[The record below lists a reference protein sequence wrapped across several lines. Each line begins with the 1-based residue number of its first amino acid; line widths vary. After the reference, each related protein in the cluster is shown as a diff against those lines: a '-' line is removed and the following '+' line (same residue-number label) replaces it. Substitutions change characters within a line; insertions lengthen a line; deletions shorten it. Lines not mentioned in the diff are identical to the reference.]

1 MPFTR
6 LFSRDAVAPPFD
18 DVDEVMRLSRA
29 GIRVAADVLNSDAP
43 PLEVVQRYCDAVV
56 QASTHLCLAWCWF
69 GQVDAPVIR
78 PLVSAGRAS
87 EWARQ
92 MHIELN
98 WLTRRGP
105 AFRAVDTGQS
115 ETVAIS
121 RYAVWGPWRRLAQ
134 EHQVRAVRCIP
145 LKGHSP
151 QRSGILVM
159 YADAPDYFEALGTY
173 FDELGQ
179 LFASVLLNREAAE
192 ASANHYLHRLELAAE
207 VGALGIWELDL
218 STLTFTA
225 DQRLTD
231 MMSLP
236 PNTFENRISAALER
250 IHPED
255 RDRVQAALDR
265 AAAQEPPI
273 SVEFRVVFPD
283 GQTRYIL
290 GRAIGLRNRE
300 GRAVT
305 LVGANVDIT
314 DQKRVEETLQQARD
328 AAVASSQAKSD
339 FLANMSH
346 EIRTPMNGVMG
357 MSALALDL
365 ATDPVQREYLS
376 LVRSSG
382 ESLMGVINEILD
394 FSKIEAGHMHI
405 EMSDIAVRCWL
416 DEVVRPLELRAREKG
431 LAFVVETASDLP
443 TVLRSDALRLRQIVN
458 NLVGNAI
465 KFTAQGQVTLRLHM
479 AGHGGQGPLTLGLD
493 VIDTGI
499 GIAPEKQLLIFEP
512 FSQADGSITRQFGG
526 TGLGLSIC
534 HRLCGLLGGSIGVE
548 STVGRG
554 TIFRVRLPVTAV
566 PLSSGQTQP
575 PEHKPMSA
583 PTPAASST
591 DSAGCSLRILLAEDH
606 PVNQK
611 VAQIMLTKSGHV
623 VEVAGDGAQ
632 AVEAARRGGF
642 DLILMDINLPGID
655 GLEATRQIRI
665 AGASKTAAIV
675 GITAQIL
682 AQHRSGMEPAGMDR
696 LISKPITLNQLAQ
709 CLDEMFATPE
719 APLLVADKPEDR
731 NDLQALLGDDL
742 LGRLLVSCL
751 DDATLALSCW
761 PASAGDPIPALFRS
775 SLHRA
780 LGSAAVLCEARLHS
794 VLSHAE
800 EAAHKDDVRRLVNL
814 RLMAAEQINSVRR
827 RLPVRPSLDDAAGGN
842 QSRPVD

>member
-18 DVDEVMRLSRA
+18 AVDEVMRLSRA

-92 MHIELN
+92 MHIERN

-290 GRAIGLRNRE
+290 GRAIGLRDRE

-328 AAVASSQAKSD
+328 AAVAASQAKSD

-357 MSALALDL
+357 MSALAFDL

-382 ESLMGVINEILD
+382 EGLMGVINEILD

-431 LAFVVETASDLP
+431 LAFVVETAPDLP

-591 DSAGCSLRILLAEDH
+591 DSAGGSLRILLAEDH

-642 DLILMDINLPGID
+642 DLILMDMQMPVLD
-655 GLEATRQIRI
+655 GLEATRRIRAEEAEQQRRRVTII
-665 AGASKTAAIV
+665 AMTANAREEDRQV
-675 GITAQIL
+675 CL
-682 AQHRSGMEPAGMDR
+682 AAGMDDFV
-696 LISKPITLNQLAQ
+696 SKPIRMAN
-709 CLDEMFATPE
+709 
-719 APLLVADKPEDR
+719 LVEK
-731 NDLQALLGDDL
+731 L
-742 LGRLLVSCL
+742 
-751 DDATLALSCW
+751 
-761 PASAGDPIPALFRS
+761 
-775 SLHRA
+775 RA
-780 LGSAAVLCEARLHS
+780 L
-794 VLSHAE
+794 
-800 EAAHKDDVRRLVNL
+800 
-814 RLMAAEQINSVRR
+814 
-827 RLPVRPSLDDAAGGN
+827 
-842 QSRPVD
+842 

>member
-6 LFSRDAVAPPFD
+6 LFSREANAPPFD
-18 DVDEVMRLSRA
+18 AVDEVMRLSRA

-43 PLEVVQRYCDAVV
+43 PLEVVQRYCDAMV
-56 QASTHLCLAWCWF
+56 QASAHLCLAWCWF
-69 GQVDAPVIR
+69 GQAEAPVIR

-92 MHIELN
+92 MRIERN
-98 WLTRRGP
+98 WLTRKGP
-105 AFRAVDTGQS
+105 AFRTVDTGQS

-121 RYAVWGPWRRLAQ
+121 RFAVWGPWRRLAQ
-134 EHQVRAVRCIP
+134 EHHVRAVRCIP
-145 LKGHSP
+145 LRGHSA
-151 QRSGILVM
+151 QRSGILVV
-159 YADAPDYFEALGTY
+159 YADAPGYFDLLGHY

-179 LFASVLLNREAAE
+179 LFTSVLLNREAAE

-218 STLTFTA
+218 TTLTFTA

-231 MMSLP
+231 MMALP

-255 RDRVQAALDR
+255 RERVQAALDR
-265 AAAQEPPI
+265 AAAHEPPI

-290 GRAIGLRNRE
+290 GRAIGLRDRA
-300 GRAVT
+300 GRAVK

-314 DQKRVEETLQQARD
+314 DQKRVEETLQRARD
-328 AAVASSQAKSD
+328 AAVTASQAKSD

-357 MSALALDL
+357 MSALAYDL
-365 ATDPVQREYLS
+365 ATDPVQREYLA

-382 ESLMGVINEILD
+382 EGLMGVINEILD

-405 EMSDIAVRCWL
+405 EMSEFVVRTWL
-416 DEVVRPLELRAREKG
+416 DEITLPLELRAREKG
-431 LAFVVETASDLP
+431 LALVVETAPDLP
-443 TVLRSDALRLRQIVN
+443 PALRTDALRLRQIVN

-465 KFTAQGQVTLRLHM
+465 KFTAQGQVTLRLH
-479 AGHGGQGPLTLGLD
+479 AVERGGDGSLTLGLD

-499 GIAPEKQLLIFEP
+499 GIAPEKQQLIFEP

-534 HRLCGLLGGSIGVE
+534 HRLCGLLGGTIGLE
-548 STVGRG
+548 STVGQG
-554 TIFRVRLPVTAV
+554 TFFRVRLPVVAV
-566 PLSSGQTQP
+566 PLFSVHPQSN
-575 PEHKPMSA
+575 EHKPMSA
-583 PTPAASST
+583 IPPVPPRT
-591 DSAGCSLRILLAEDH
+591 DAPGSSLRILLAEDH

-642 DLILMDINLPGID
+642 DLILMDMQMPVLD
-655 GLEATRQIRI
+655 GLEATRRIRAEEAEQQRPRVTIIAMTANAREEDRQVCLEAGMDDFVSKPIRI
-665 AGASKTAAIV
+665 A
-675 GITAQIL
+675 
-682 AQHRSGMEPAGMDR
+682 
-696 LISKPITLNQLAQ
+696 TLV
-709 CLDEMFATPE
+709 E
-719 APLLVADKPEDR
+719 K
-731 NDLQALLGDDL
+731 
-742 LGRLLVSCL
+742 
-751 DDATLALSCW
+751 
-761 PASAGDPIPALFRS
+761 
-775 SLHRA
+775 
-780 LGSAAVLCEARLHS
+780 
-794 VLSHAE
+794 
-800 EAAHKDDVRRLVNL
+800 L
-814 RLMAAEQINSVRR
+814 RML
-827 RLPVRPSLDDAAGGN
+827 
-842 QSRPVD
+842 